1 MAAPVRKPIGDITR
15 GTTHPNRLRRCDRWV
30 LHAVCPTIRA
40 AADPLVVDLG
50 YGASPITTVEMF
62 SRMREH
68 VRDDLEVIGIE
79 IDQERVD
86 LAEAL
91 TQDGLTFRKGG
102 FEVPVGGGRQPIMIR
117 AFNVLRQY
125 DESEVVGAWATMAA
139 RLAPQGFLV
148 EGTCDELGRLSTW
161 VAVRSG
167 QKTPETFSLSMQLNS
182 IELPSDIAP
191 RLPKALIHRNVP
203 GERIHDLLNK
213 LDAAW
218 LSHAAMIPFGARQ
231 RWIATVETLIGQGI
245 FVVGTK
251 QRWRLGE
258 LTVPWEV
265 VQPQK

>member
-1 MAAPVRKPIGDITR
+1 MAPIVRRPIGDITR

-30 LHAVCPTIRA
+30 LHTVCPTIRA
-40 AADPLVVDLG
+40 AKDPLIVDLG

-62 SRMREH
+62 ERLREH
-68 VRDDLEVIGIE
+68 VRPDVEVIGIE

-86 LAEAL
+86 GAQTLA
-91 TQDGLTFRKGG
+91 QDGLTFRKGG
-102 FEVPVGGGRQPIMIR
+102 FEVPVDSKRQPIMIR

-125 DESEVVGAWATMAA
+125 DESEAVGAWATMAA

-161 VAVRSG
+161 VALRS
-167 QKTPETFSLSMQLNS
+167 QSNTPETFSMSMQLNS
-182 IELPSDIAP
+182 IEVPSDIAP

-203 GERIHDLLNK
+203 GERIHDLLSK

-231 RWIATVETLIGQGI
+231 RWLATVDSVSAQG
-245 FVVGTK
+245 VPVLGTK

-258 LTVPWEV
+258 LTVPWNAV
-265 VQPQK
+265 APN